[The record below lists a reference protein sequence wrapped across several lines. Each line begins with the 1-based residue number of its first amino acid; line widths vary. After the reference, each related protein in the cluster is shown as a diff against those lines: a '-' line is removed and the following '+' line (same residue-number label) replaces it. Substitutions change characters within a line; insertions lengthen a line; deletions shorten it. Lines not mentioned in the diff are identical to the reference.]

1 MLDKI
6 SYKYGR
12 IVLKK
17 FISIIILLSL
27 LILLI
32 SCSNNNDL
40 NNIITQPISVDSEAS
55 AADSATEQNKELI
68 EKAKDTE
75 NVQIYLQEYESEEL
89 NHHPDFKECSKSRSK
104 VGGRGGG
111 NTFDYNLCI
120 YDNMRTLVNT
130 FFESINTSNLDNIL
144 KVLDEDSKSTVT
156 KLLEDKIN
164 KFSTNNSKL
173 TWMEESEPRKTGSR
187 NMSMYIN
194 ISQDENSIDRW
205 LISFTELGKK
215 GSGLWVIKSVQ
226 ENQ

>member
-1 MLDKI
+1 M
-6 SYKYGR
+6 
-12 IVLKK
+12 KK
-17 FISIIILLSL
+17 FISIIILFAS

-40 NNIITQPISVDSEAS
+40 NNIITQPIPVDSEAS

-89 NHHPDFKECSKSRSK
+89 NHHPEFKECSKSRSK

-130 FFESINTSNLDNIL
+130 LFESINTSNLDDIL
-144 KVLDEDSKSTVT
+144 KVVDEDSKLSIT

-164 KFSTNNSKL
+164 KFSSNNSKL
-173 TWMEESEPRKTGSR
+173 TWVEENEPRKTGSR

-194 ISQDENSIDRW
+194 ISQDENNIDRW

>member
-1 MLDKI
+1 MKKCI
-6 SYKYGR
+6 YITH
-12 IVLKK
+12 IV
-17 FISIIILLSL
+17 FL
-27 LILLI
+27 LILM
-32 SCSNNNDL
+32 SCSNNNDS
-40 NNIITQPISVDSEAS
+40 NNIITQTISVDSEAS
-55 AADSATEQNKELI
+55 AEDSATEQNKELI

-75 NVQIYLQEYESEEL
+75 NVQIYLQQYESEDL
-89 NHHPDFKECSKSRSK
+89 NPHPGFKECSKSRSK

-144 KVLDEDSKSTVT
+144 KVVDEDSKSTVT

-215 GSGLWVIKSVQ
+215 GSGLWVIKSVH

>member
-1 MLDKI
+1 MKKCI
-6 SYKYGR
+6 YITH
-12 IVLKK
+12 IV
-17 FISIIILLSL
+17 FF
-27 LILLI
+27 LILM
-32 SCSNNNDL
+32 SCSNNNDS
-40 NNIITQPISVDSEAS
+40 NNIITQTISVDSEAS
-55 AADSATEQNKELI
+55 AEDSATEQNKELI

-89 NHHPDFKECSKSRSK
+89 NHHPGFKECSKSRSK

-120 YDNMRTLVNT
+120 YGNMRTLVNT

-144 KVLDEDSKSTVT
+144 KVVDEDSKSTVT

>member
-1 MLDKI
+1 MKKCI
-6 SYKYGR
+6 YITH
-12 IVLKK
+12 IV
-17 FISIIILLSL
+17 FL
-27 LILLI
+27 LILM
-32 SCSNNNDL
+32 SCSNNNDS
-40 NNIITQPISVDSEAS
+40 NNIITQTISVDSEAS
-55 AADSATEQNKELI
+55 AEDSATEQNKELI

-144 KVLDEDSKSTVT
+144 KVVDEDSKSTVT

-215 GSGLWVIKSVQ
+215 GSGLWVITSVQ